1 MIERVKKVPSILKN
15 SVEKIKKTKVLY
27 AVLVIFVVVMLSI
40 FIWNVVR
47 RRDKLKPIT
56 KIDNGIILVKASWC
70 SYCKRLEPTWKKLKK
85 ENKDKSFYEYD
96 IDLHRSFIEK
106 FDKKDNGIKI
116 DGFPTIILIKNKVP
130 KKFEGKNDFDTIN
143 KFINE

>member
-1 MIERVKKVPSILKN
+1 MESVKKAQSILKN

-27 AVLVIFVVVMLSI
+27 AVLVIFVVVMLSL

-47 RRDKLKPIT
+47 RRDAVKPIT
-56 KIDNGIILVKASWC
+56 KIDNGIVLVKASWC
-70 SYCKRLEPTWKKLKK
+70 GYCKRLEPTWKKLKK

-96 IDLHRSFIEK
+96 IDQNRSLIEK

-116 DGFPTIILIKNKVP
+116 VGFPTIILIKNKVP

>member
-1 MIERVKKVPSILKN
+1 MESVKKAQSILKN

-27 AVLVIFVVVMLSI
+27 TVLVIFVVVMLSL

-47 RRDKLKPIT
+47 RRDAVKPIT
-56 KIDNGIILVKASWC
+56 KIDNGIVLVKASWC
-70 SYCKRLEPTWKKLKK
+70 GYCKRLEPTWKKLKK

-96 IDLHRSFIEK
+96 IDQNRSLIEK